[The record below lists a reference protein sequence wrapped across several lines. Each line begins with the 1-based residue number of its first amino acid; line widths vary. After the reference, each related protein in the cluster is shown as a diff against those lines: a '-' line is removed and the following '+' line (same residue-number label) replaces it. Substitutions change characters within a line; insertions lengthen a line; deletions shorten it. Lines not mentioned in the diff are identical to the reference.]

1 MCTSNWSSPSE
12 WKSQQGNGAYWP
24 ARPVRPVRPVRVAS
38 EAGRDF
44 RLMRTDAMS
53 WDLGEPLGEEGEE
66 LELES

>member
-1 MCTSNWSSPSE
+1 MAS
-12 WKSQQGNGAYWP
+12 
-24 ARPVRPVRPVRVAS
+24 VAS

-66 LELES
+66 LELKS